1 MTKAELIE
9 RTIDAMTD
17 PWTECPED
25 YLYSTSIDLHE
36 ATDLL
41 DQIRS
46 DEQDMD
52 LEPDEHLPQE
62 VTPGIVMEAYNCHV
76 RAMKFEARVERL
88 ADWIREN
95 DPVCEYCNYY
105 LPAHEDAID
114 ICPVEFL
121 CDTDGFPFLKDEP
134 SPLDILCI
142 GMNSRKTFDPQ
153 DVYCWFD
160 DSTSTLHS
168 TNDPFNDG
176 TLDAEDF
183 ARFILLDADCFGYM
197 FDHIIDDED
206 AKRILGCTKEEYIN
220 E

>member
-52 LEPDEHLPQE
+52 LEPDEQLPQE
-62 VTPGIVMEAYNCHV
+62 VTPEIVMEAYNCHV
-76 RAMKFEARVERL
+76 RAMKYEARTERL
-88 ADWIREN
+88 AEWIKEN
-95 DPVCEYCNYY
+95 NPVCEYCNYY

-114 ICPVEFL
+114 LCP
-121 CDTDGFPFLKDEP
+121 TDFVWEKFPFDMKDDMLPNPLVLIELGQR
-134 SPLDILCI
+134 SPEF
-142 GMNSRKTFDPQ
+142 NPAHE
-153 DVYCWFD
+153 YCWYDKDKNQLFSSD
-160 DSTSTLHS
+160 A
-168 TNDPFNDG
+168 PFSDG
-176 TLDAEDF
+176 TLDADAF
-183 ARFILLDADCFGYM
+183 ARFILLDAECFGYM

-206 AKRILGCTKEEYIN
+206 AKRILGCTKEEYIH